1 MPDLLATPLPQDILS
16 SNITLQLFPSTH
28 PHLPSVRGRLA
39 YTAALWTSPVAWGRV
54 PVVGNVKLVVLSERV
69 LHTAAS
75 SGGEGGEK
83 LVVRWRTCG
92 EGEVTDQIKKILSM
106 LGRGKGGGTSK
117 QKEDFHGI
125 FVFEFD
131 DDGRVAAHT
140 IEHVEESNNWE
151 RTARVISVTDWLLGK
166 AMGAAPG
173 NEGGLAGLA
182 FADGQ
187 SAAVNGKMPA
197 TTVHFGS

>member
-54 PVVGNVKLVVLSERV
+54 PVVGNVKLVVLSERM
-69 LHTAAS
+69 LHTGAS
-75 SGGEGGEK
+75 SGGEK

-92 EGEVTDQIKKILSM
+92 EGEVTDQIKKIFSV
-106 LGRGKGGGTSK
+106 LGRGGK
-117 QKEDFHGI
+117 QKEDDFHGI
-125 FVFEFD
+125 FIFEFD

-166 AMGAAPG
+166 AWGTPK
-173 NEGGLAGLA
+173 NEGGMPGLA
-182 FADGQ
+182 FASGQ
-187 SAAVNGKMPA
+187 SEARSGVRS
-197 TTVHFGS
+197 GSA